1 MEPHPAKRPDF
12 PVMGPGPVGA
22 VSEFSCVVQGSR
34 AQAHPGWDPGFAL
47 YQHEDLRVSVFIQQI
62 GKLLAM

>member
-1 MEPHPAKRPDF
+1 MDSHPAKRPDF
-12 PVMGPGPVGA
+12 SMMGPGPVRA
-22 VSEFSCVVQGSR
+22 VSELSCVVQGSR

-47 YQHEDLRVSVFIQQI
+47 YLRKDLRVSVFIQQI